1 MSHKKGETTVV
12 QQYLP
17 TLHKAILAGMM
28 IALGAT
34 AYLIIENHYIGAA
47 LFTIGLYTIY
57 TLDFYLFTGKVGY
70 FLEDKDWRK
79 LIFIWIG
86 NLIGAVATGY
96 AMLCTRLVDLTELRH
111 HAAEYA
117 HIKLNDNLLSCF
129 ILGIFCGLMMFIA
142 AECFKKTQNTHN
154 SLGGYIG
161 LFLCVMLFLLLGFEH
176 SIANMYYFTIAQ
188 AWSAWALVPL
198 LVVTMGNAVGGLLIK
213 LVLRPAKYKAH
224 TYHH

>member
-1 MSHKKGETTVV
+1 MV
-12 QQYLP
+12 QKYLP
-17 TLHKAILAGMM
+17 TLRKAILAGMM

-34 AYLIIENHYIGAA
+34 AYLIIENQYIGAA

-70 FLEDKDWRK
+70 FLEDKDVRK
-79 LIFIWIG
+79 LVFIWIG

-111 HAAEYA
+111 HAEAYA

-142 AECFKKTQNTHN
+142 AECFKKTQNTRN
-154 SLGGYIG
+154 SLGGYVG

-188 AWSAWALVPL
+188 AWSLWAIVPL

-213 LVLRPAKYKAH
+213 LVLSTTRKNASAYQ
-224 TYHH
+224 Y